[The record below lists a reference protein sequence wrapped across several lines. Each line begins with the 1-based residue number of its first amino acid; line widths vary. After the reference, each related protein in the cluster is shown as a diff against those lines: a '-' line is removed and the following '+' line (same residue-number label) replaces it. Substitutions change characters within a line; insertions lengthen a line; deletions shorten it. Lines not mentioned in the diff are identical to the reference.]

1 MTQHPADDTA
11 PDRNI
16 RFHHRALFLSDLHLG
31 AHGCRADRLL
41 AFLRENSADR
51 LYLVGDILDVWHPL
65 RPRWSPL
72 HDSILDLIRRRMAT
86 GMDLVLLAGNHDT
99 ALLDVPSPFPGADA
113 RESVVHR
120 TARGRS
126 FLVVHG
132 DVCDARIL
140 RHHLATRI
148 GSRLDGTLRGLND
161 ALKRLR
167 RDLPPDHRS
176 LIERLLSAVNTALAW
191 GAAHERRLVAL
202 AQAQGHDGVIC
213 GHFHKPALHDRHG
226 LTYVNCGDWVD
237 SLTAI
242 AEDGDGHLRLLS
254 VPAFAAQPALE
265 ERLSELEPVL

>member
-1 MTQHPADDTA
+1 MTQHLAEHTTT
-11 PDRNI
+11 DRQI
-16 RFHHRALFLSDLHLG
+16 RFHHRTLFLSDLHLG

-41 AFLRENSADR
+41 DFLQEHSADR

-65 RPRWSPL
+65 RPRWSVL
-72 HDSILDLIRRRMAT
+72 HDSILTLIRSRMAA
-86 GMDLVLLAGNHDT
+86 GMEVVLLAGNHDT
-99 ALLDVPSPFPGADA
+99 ELLSAPSPFPGAVA
-113 RESVVHR
+113 VERAVHR
-120 TARGRS
+120 TARGKS

-148 GSRLDGTLRGLND
+148 GSRLDGTLRALN
-161 ALKRLR
+161 AGLKRLR

-176 LIERLLSAVNTALAW
+176 AIERLLSAVNACLAW

-213 GHFHKPALHDRHG
+213 GHFHKPALHDRDG
-226 LTYVNCGDWVD
+226 VTYVNCGDWVD

-242 AEDGDGHLRLLS
+242 AEDRDGHLRLLS
-254 VPAFAAQPALE
+254 VPAFVAKPVPE